1 MLTEAIN
8 KNYDKLNNSD
18 LQSLE
23 IIMEHTQ
30 SIGNMTIEELAN
42 KCSTSKSTISRLA
55 QKLGFSGY
63 SEFKNCLKWENKNQ
77 VPSEDYSYRQA
88 LKQDFVLTVQQMED
102 SSSLM
107 KVANEIYRCQNVVVY
122 GTGQAQRH
130 CAKELQRLLM
140 QVNKYVSCVEASD
153 EFRMLAKNLSSN
165 DCVIILSLSGNA
177 DKFKDTLQLLRLK
190 NVKMVSITNLQSNFL
205 ASMCN
210 YNLYA
215 VSSPL
220 KLAENLYHNSF
231 ITFLTVIE
239 YIFLAYME
247 VIREA

>member
-8 KNYDKLNNSD
+8 KNYDKLNDSD

-23 IIMEHTQ
+23 VIMEHAQ
-30 SIGNMTIEELAN
+30 SIGNMSIEEIAN
-42 KCSTSKSTISRLA
+42 KCNTSKSTISRLT

-77 VPSEDYSYRQA
+77 VISEDYSYKQT
-88 LKQDFVLTVQQMED
+88 LKQDFALTIQQMED
-102 SSSLM
+102 SSSLL
-107 KVANEIYRCQNVVVY
+107 KVADEIYRCQNVVVY

-140 QVNKYVSCVEASD
+140 QVNKYVNCVEASD
-153 EFRMLAKNLSSN
+153 EFCMLAKKLNSN

-220 KLAENLYHNSF
+220 KLGDNLYHNSF
-231 ITFLTVIE
+231 INFLAVIE
-239 YIFLAYME
+239 YIFVSYLE
-247 VIREA
+247 VIHSS

>member
-8 KNYDKLNNSD
+8 KNYDKLNDSD

-23 IIMEHTQ
+23 IIMQHTQ
-30 SIGNMTIEELAN
+30 RIGNMTIEELAN

-77 VPSEDYSYRQA
+77 IPGEDYNYRQA
-88 LKQDFVLTVQQMED
+88 LKQDFTLTVQQMEN
-102 SSSLM
+102 SSSLL
-107 KVANEIYRCQNVVVY
+107 KAASEIHKCQNVVVY

-140 QVNKYVSCVEASD
+140 QVNKYVSCVEATD
-153 EFRMLAKNLSSN
+153 EFRMLAKNLGPD

-177 DKFKDTLQLLRLK
+177 DKIKETLQLLRLK
-190 NVKMVSITNLQSNFL
+190 NVKMISITNLQSNFL

-220 KLAENLYHNSF
+220 KLADNLYHNSF
-231 ITFLTVIE
+231 ISFLTVIE
-239 YIFLAYME
+239 YIFLAYLE
-247 VIREA
+247 IVRNA